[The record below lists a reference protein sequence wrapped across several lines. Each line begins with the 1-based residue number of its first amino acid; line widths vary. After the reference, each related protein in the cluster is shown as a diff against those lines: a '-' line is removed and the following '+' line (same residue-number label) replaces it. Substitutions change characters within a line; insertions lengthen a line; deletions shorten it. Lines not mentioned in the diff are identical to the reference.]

1 MVYLLFGED
10 EYLRNEYLKKIKK
23 SFDTLQLGINY
34 IQIDETNVTQIIS
47 DIETPAFGLDKKLII
62 AKDTGLFKKKNAF
75 SEKLA
80 EYLKENANNLED
92 VVLVF
97 AEQEVEKNKLFN
109 TIKEVGQA
117 LEFKEQ
123 NMAQLIKKVKSLANA
138 YKVEIKENVAGYFIE
153 CVGTNMSDI
162 INEIRKL
169 IEYAGSGGEIKKEDI
184 DSLSI
189 KKSESIIFDLTDNL
203 GKKKID
209 VALDVL
215 HNLIY
220 AKEPVQRILVMLYN
234 HFKKLYIIKL
244 AVEENRN
251 IAQSLNLKPN
261 QMFLVNKYSAQ
272 AKAFDKEELRN
283 LLEELIKIDEYSK
296 SGKIDINIG
305 LESIL
310 CEYCSYNSSFN

>member
-34 IQIDETNVTQIIS
+34 IQIDETNVSEIIS

-109 TIKEVGQA
+109 IIKEVGQA

-251 IAQSLNLKPN
+251 VAQSLNLKPN

-310 CEYCSYNSSFN
+310 CEYCS

>member
-92 VVLVF
+92 LVLVF

-123 NMAQLIKKVKSLANA
+123 NMSQLIKKVKSLANA

-251 IAQSLNLKPN
+251 VAQSLNLKPN
-261 QMFLVNKYSAQ
+261 QMFLVNKYTAQ

-310 CEYCSYNSSFN
+310 CEYCS

>member
-34 IQIDETNVTQIIS
+34 IQIDETNVSEIIS

-123 NMAQLIKKVKSLANA
+123 NMSQLIKKVKSLANA

-251 IAQSLNLKPN
+251 VAQSLNLKPN
-261 QMFLVNKYSAQ
+261 QMFLVNKYTAQ
-272 AKAFDKEELRN
+272 AKAFNKEELRN

-310 CEYCSYNSSFN
+310 CEYCS

>member
-123 NMAQLIKKVKSLANA
+123 NMSQLIKKVKSLANA

-251 IAQSLNLKPN
+251 VAQSLNLKPN
-261 QMFLVNKYSAQ
+261 QMFLVNKYTAQ
-272 AKAFDKEELRN
+272 AKAFNKEELRN

-296 SGKIDINIG
+296 SGKIDLNIG

>member
-34 IQIDETNVTQIIS
+34 IQIDETNVSEIIS

-92 VVLVF
+92 LVLVF

-123 NMAQLIKKVKSLANA
+123 NMSQLIKKVKSLANA

-251 IAQSLNLKPN
+251 VAQSLNLKPN
-261 QMFLVNKYSAQ
+261 QMFLVNKYTAQ

-310 CEYCSYNSSFN
+310 CEYCS

>member
-34 IQIDETNVTQIIS
+34 IQIDETNVSEIIS

-92 VVLVF
+92 LVLVF

-123 NMAQLIKKVKSLANA
+123 NMSQLIKKVKSLANA

-251 IAQSLNLKPN
+251 VAQSLNLKPN
-261 QMFLVNKYSAQ
+261 QMFLVNKYTAQ
-272 AKAFDKEELRN
+272 AKAFNKEELRN

-310 CEYCSYNSSFN
+310 CEYCS

>member
-123 NMAQLIKKVKSLANA
+123 NMSQLIKKVKSLANA

-251 IAQSLNLKPN
+251 VTQSLNLKPN
-261 QMFLVNKYSAQ
+261 QMFLVNKYTAQ
-272 AKAFDKEELRN
+272 AKAFNKEELRN

>member
-34 IQIDETNVTQIIS
+34 IQIDETNVSEIIS

-109 TIKEVGQA
+109 IIKEVGQA

-251 IAQSLNLKPN
+251 VTQSLNLKPN

-310 CEYCSYNSSFN
+310 CEYCS

>member
-47 DIETPAFGLDKKLII
+47 DIETPAFGFDKKLII

-123 NMAQLIKKVKSLANA
+123 NMSQLIKKVKSLANA

-251 IAQSLNLKPN
+251 VAQSLNLKPN
-261 QMFLVNKYSAQ
+261 QMFLVNKYTAQ
-272 AKAFDKEELRN
+272 AKAFNKEELRN

-296 SGKIDINIG
+296 SGKIDLNIG

>member
-123 NMAQLIKKVKSLANA
+123 NIAQLIKKVKSLANA

-251 IAQSLNLKPN
+251 VAQSLNLKPN
-261 QMFLVNKYSAQ
+261 QMFLVNKYTAQ
-272 AKAFDKEELRN
+272 AKAFNKEELRN

-296 SGKIDINIG
+296 SGKIDLNIG